1 MEIDHKDRNIVKIN
15 ASNKSKKPQ
24 QSPQTPQPPQS
35 QQPQQPQMTTKIIMK
50 EPLGKLIAQAR
61 VITGKTQK
69 DLASM
74 VGISQQVLS
83 RWEANKELPSNAQI
97 ALLEKT
103 LKVKLPRTQKV
114 YIKEN

>member
-1 MEIDHKDRNIVKIN
+1 MEMDHQDWNIVKIN

-24 QSPQTPQPPQS
+24 QPQQPPQPP
-35 QQPQQPQMTTKIIMK
+35 QPQMTTKIIMK

-69 DLASM
+69 DLALM

>member
-1 MEIDHKDRNIVKIN
+1 MEMEHQDWNIVKIN

-24 QSPQTPQPPQS
+24 QPQQPQQPPQS
-35 QQPQQPQMTTKIIMK
+35 QQPQMTTKIIMK

>member
-1 MEIDHKDRNIVKIN
+1 MEMEHQDWNIVKIN

-24 QSPQTPQPPQS
+24 QP

>member
-1 MEIDHKDRNIVKIN
+1 MDMAHQDWNIVKIN
-15 ASNKSKKPQ
+15 NSNKTKKLEQ
-24 QSPQTPQPPQS
+24 QQQQPQPQ
-35 QQPQQPQMTTKIIMK
+35 QQPQMITKIIMK

-69 DLASM
+69 DLASI

-83 RWEANKELPSNAQI
+83 RWEANKELPNNSQI

-114 YIKEN
+114 YIKDN

>member
-1 MEIDHKDRNIVKIN
+1 MEMEHQDWNIVKIN

-24 QSPQTPQPPQS
+24 QSPQPP
-35 QQPQQPQMTTKIIMK
+35 QPQMTTKIIMK